1 MNKTPDFIIN
11 SCFAYYDEVNYDSMN
26 YVFSHIV
33 LLNVVYMTN
42 VLKKN
47 GIAYTFT
54 FEHERGIDL
63 LTSTPI
69 SAFILYIVYEYESV
83 VIKLNVPIDYLFR
96 LSVHFSP
103 LCPVLNKECP
113 ICFEG
118 FQKCVQCSQCQ
129 YCVCE
134 NCYNLKLQQHNTK
147 CPLCNLELQKI
158 ELPVKD
164 SYAFLETHHV
174 DYETLFSPCVYFC
187 DFMDNVIPSV
197 LIGKKAFNIKH
208 LINVYHDI
216 L

>member
-1 MNKTPDFIIN
+1 
-11 SCFAYYDEVNYDSMN
+11 
-26 YVFSHIV
+26 
-33 LLNVVYMTN
+33 MTN

-96 LSVHFSP
+96 HSVHFSP

-118 FQKCVQCSQCQ
+118 FQKNDTPTRATRAPDGE
-129 YCVCE
+129 E
-134 NCYNLKLQQHNTK
+134 NPERFTVGPAWPATRDLQPPAQAERNEQ
-147 CPLCNLELQKI
+147 LARLAGAI
-158 ELPVKD
+158 RELPQRDRV
-164 SYAFLETHHV
+164 
-174 DYETLFSPCVYFC
+174 
-187 DFMDNVIPSV
+187 V
-197 LIGKKAFNIKH
+197 LILYYERDLTMKEVAQVLGVTESRVSQVHASALFKLSMK
-208 LINVYHDI
+208 LGRPT
-216 L
+216 